1 MTMGL
6 FDMFRKEKTEQKKA
20 ESKPKVF
27 EDEFTDVQTGLI
39 SLCMELARENADKVY
54 AYCSIED
61 NSQMFNAFFEKDGR
75 ILKNNQVGASNE
87 TVMDFLKL
95 GTQDLDVLRDVCV
108 RHGKPV
114 PRQIK
119 MVYDAKTHGF
129 DSKISYDSLQ
139 KENKSA
145 GQAFMDWRSEV
156 ENRN

>member
-1 MTMGL
+1 MGNGRAVRFDERTIRTMG
-6 FDMFRKEKTEQKKA
+6 RVA
-20 ESKPKVF
+20 
-27 EDEFTDVQTGLI
+27 TGVRGMKL
-39 SLCMELARENADKVY
+39 
-54 AYCSIED
+54 
-61 NSQMFNAFFEKDGR
+61 DGDDDAV
-75 ILKNNQVGASNE
+75 VGMIVVNDASNE

-108 RHGKPV
+108 RYGKPV

>member
-1 MTMGL
+1 MS
-6 FDMFRKEKTEQKKA
+6 A
-20 ESKPKVF
+20 EEVVVF
-27 EDEFTDVQTGLI
+27 VRGEIVL
-39 SLCMELARENADKVY
+39 
-54 AYCSIED
+54 
-61 NSQMFNAFFEKDGR
+61 
-75 ILKNNQVGASNE
+75 GAAVAAQWL

-108 RHGKPV
+108 RYGKPV

-145 GQAFMDWRSEV
+145 GQAFMDWRSEI

>member
-1 MTMGL
+1 MGL
-6 FDMFRKEKTEQKKA
+6 FDKFKKEEKQTQPAA
-20 ESKPKVF
+20 ESKAKVF
-27 EDEFTDVQTGLI
+27 EDEFSEVQTGLI
-39 SLCMELARENADKVY
+39 SLCMELTRIKVDKVF
-54 AYCSIED
+54 AYCNIEGK
-61 NSQMFNAFFEKDGR
+61 SQSFNAFFEKDGR

-95 GTQDLDVLRDVCV
+95 GSRDLDVLRDVCV
-108 RHGKPV
+108 RYGKPV